1 MMVDVALMSP
11 LGSSDMTLDA
21 DLLRTRL
28 AGTRWHRIEV
38 VDATGSTNADLV
50 TRAATE
56 SIDGTVRLTTDQTA
70 GRGRAGRRHTITQR
84 SISAPTI
91 AGC

>member
-1 MMVDVALMSP
+1 
-11 LGSSDMTLDA
+11 MTLDA

-28 AGTRWHRIEV
+28 ADTRWQRIEV

-56 SIDGTVRLTTDQTA
+56 PIGGTVRLTTDQTA
-70 GRGRAGRRHTITQR
+70 GRGRHARAWTAPRGTQLAMSAAKR
-84 SISAPTI
+84 SASASGLT
-91 AGC
+91 